1 VILGRPVAHP
11 STLVGLAKRLR
22 EDLRP
27 LRFGPPISH
36 VYNPLTYAWTPHV
49 EYLRRYGAG
58 KHPVLIV
65 GMNAGYFGMAQ
76 TGIPF
81 GDMPMVRDWLGIHA
95 PVSRPRRSHPRRPI
109 EGFDCNRREVSG
121 QRLWGWARDR
131 YKTPECFFARFF
143 VLNYCPLCF
152 LEASGANRTPDKL
165 PPDERT
171 PLFAVCDNALRGAAI
186 ALNARYAIGLGR
198 FAERRVERVLGDSL
212 VCGGAP
218 HPSPA
223 NARPGRDF
231 AREMDVALAVLGIR
245 LPT

>member
-1 VILGRPVAHP
+1 MAHP
-11 STLVGLAKRLR
+11 SSLVGIAKRLKD
-22 EDLRP
+22 DLAL
-27 LRFGPPISH
+27 LRFGPPVNH
-36 VYNPLTYAWTPHV
+36 VYNPLTYAWAPHV

-58 KHPVLIV
+58 EHAVLIV

-81 GDMPMVRDWLGIHA
+81 GDVPMVRDWLAIRA
-95 PVSRPRRSHPRRPI
+95 PVRRPRVMHPTRPI
-109 EGFDCNRREVSG
+109 DGFDCARREVSG

-131 YKTPECFFARFF
+131 YRTPGRFFARFF

-165 PPDERT
+165 PPDERA
-171 PLFAVCDNALRGAAI
+171 PLFAACDNALRGAAL

-198 FAERRVERVLGDSL
+198 FAERRVEKVLGESL
-212 VCGGAP
+212 ACSAAP

-231 AREMDVALAVLGIR
+231 AHEMDRALAALGVR
-245 LPT
+245 PPRRVS